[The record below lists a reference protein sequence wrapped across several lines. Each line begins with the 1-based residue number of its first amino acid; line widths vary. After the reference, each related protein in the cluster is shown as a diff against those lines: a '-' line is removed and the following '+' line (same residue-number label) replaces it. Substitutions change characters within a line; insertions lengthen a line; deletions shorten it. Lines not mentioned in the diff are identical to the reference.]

1 MAEHPTT
8 EEPSVVCHRCGALHK
23 PRQPLFYVVRI
34 EAFCAPE
41 LPPLTAEDLR
51 ADFEAELARILEEV
65 KGLSEQEMMDQ
76 VYRKLTLYLCPT
88 CYHRW
93 IENPTG

>member
-1 MAEHPTT
+1 MGEHSITD
-8 EEPSVVCHRCGALHK
+8 EHAAVCHRCGALHQPGK
-23 PRQPLFYVVRI
+23 PLFYVVRI

-65 KGLSEQEMMDQ
+65 KDLSEQEMMDQ
-76 VYRKLTLYLCPT
+76 VYRKLTLYLCPR
-88 CYHRW
+88 CYHQW
-93 IENPTG
+93 IEDPTG